1 MARYGGPK
9 IPLNSPYYP
18 KEKKPLRIRA
28 TAISYREKVV
38 RIVGRYGKDYL
49 EIEKY
54 FLERHMKRH
63 TVILSPDS
71 SYYPYMIIGRQKKYG
86 RCHNSLSRQEN
97 GELTIFKNFI
107 AY

>member
-1 MARYGGPK
+1 MPCGGGPK

-18 KEKKPLRIRA
+18 KEKKPPRIRA

-38 RIVGRYGKDYL
+38 RIVGRYGKDYS

-63 TVILSPDS
+63 TIILSPDS
-71 SYYPYMIIGRQKKYG
+71 SYYPYMILEDKRNMVGVTIVYQDGKR
-86 RCHNSLSRQEN
+86 EN
-97 GELTIFKNFI
+97 LPYLKIL
-107 AY
+107 